1 MTRSSMRTRM
11 KLAGTKDMAKTTQ
24 METSTS
30 TEEAILGVKGHELLR
45 EELCS
50 SLMGL
55 RSLGLDM
62 ARGGCPEPLRT
73 VRQGEIVQVSSR
85 IDVDATRTCRQ
96 LGETAAHEA

>member
-1 MTRSSMRTRM
+1 MHCRCLARVTRSSMRTRM

-50 SLMGL
+50 PLMGL
-55 RSLGLDM
+55 RSPGLDT
-62 ARGGCPEPLRT
+62 AGGECPEPF
-73 VRQGEIVQVSSR
+73 
-85 IDVDATRTCRQ
+85 
-96 LGETAAHEA
+96 

>member
-1 MTRSSMRTRM
+1 M

-50 SLMGL
+50 PLMGL
-55 RSLGLDM
+55 RSPGLDT
-62 ARGGCPEPLRT
+62 AGDDSC
-73 VRQGEIVQVSSR
+73 
-85 IDVDATRTCRQ
+85 ATFVKTSYAC
-96 LGETAAHEA
+96 